1 MDTPNTRVH
10 LDLAIKTCADVILI
24 YMDAPSGS
32 KFNKLRRRKV
42 IDLKRIYNEEREV
55 VKYIA
60 RAKIINYTHLA
71 TALVATG
78 AAGRASFPVFIAT
91 FTAATNRSYSN

>member
-1 MDTPNTRVH
+1 
-10 LDLAIKTCADVILI
+10 
-24 YMDAPSGS
+24 MDAPSGS
-32 KFNKLRRRKV
+32 KFNKLRRQKV
-42 IDLKRIYNEEREV
+42 VDLKRIYQREERDV

-78 AAGRASFPVFIAT
+78 AAAGRASFPVVIAT
-91 FTAATNRSYSN
+91 FTPATNRSYSN